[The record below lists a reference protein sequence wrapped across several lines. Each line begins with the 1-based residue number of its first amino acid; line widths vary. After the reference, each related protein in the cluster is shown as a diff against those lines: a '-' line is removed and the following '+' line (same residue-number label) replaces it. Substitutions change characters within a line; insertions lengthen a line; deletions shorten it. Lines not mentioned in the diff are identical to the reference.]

1 LTHAA
6 GLIIT
11 SLCYCAHSVLVRGVY
26 LDAEEPGPAAAVLP
40 CYYLRYFF
48 QVFQFFFF
56 QNQVNSKSMTSLQK
70 RQQENATVC
79 DKNGGTD
86 RKQMRDRPPE
96 NGWIPEESETM
107 MKDHIEKESTI

>member
-1 LTHAA
+1 MTHAA

-48 QVFQFFFF
+48 QVLECFL
-56 QNQVNSKSMTSLQK
+56 NQVESKSTLSLQK

-96 NGWIPEESETM
+96 NGWIPEETETM
-107 MKDHIEKESTI
+107 MKEHTEKESTI